1 MGFDLYFAGGSSP
14 EAEKTFAELNCNR
27 LFSWLEGRNV
37 NKCIDA
43 GNKGKLFIDS
53 GAYSAWTRGVQIDI
67 DKYIEFVN
75 ERDEYLTIF
84 ADLDVITLQPKTIE
98 DFIRA
103 DVNAQTSWNNYLYM
117 RKHVKSPDKLLP
129 VFHQWENYKWLR
141 NMLEWTDENGKHIP
155 YIGLS
160 PKLDN
165 SMDKRNFLSE
175 CFKII
180 KSSSN
185 PNVKTHAFGMTALN
199 VLEQFPLTSADSTTW
214 VMVASFGRILTPY
227 GVVLVSDAQENDLEH
242 IKHMPE
248 EARRRVVQNIE
259 SHGLTLEQV
268 MSSYKYR
275 TIQNISYLKEWSD
288 NYVYKPTLLKGSG
301 RTLF

>member
-1 MGFDLYFAGGSSP
+1 MAFDLYFAGGSSP
-14 EAEKTFAELNCNR
+14 EAEKTFSELNCNR

-37 NKCIDA
+37 NKSIDS
-43 GNKGKLFIDS
+43 GNKAKLFIDS

-67 DKYIEFVN
+67 DEYIKFVN
-75 ERDEYLTIF
+75 DRDEYVTIF
-84 ADLDVITLQPKTIE
+84 ADLDVITLQPRTIE

-103 DVNAQTSWNNYLYM
+103 DANAQTSWNNYLYM

-129 VFHQWENYKWLR
+129 VFHQWENWKWLK
-141 NMLEWTDENGKHIP
+141 NILEWTDENGKHIP

-165 SMDKRNFLSE
+165 SADKRNFLSE

-180 KSSSN
+180 KESSN

-227 GVVLVSDAQENDLEH
+227 GVVLVSDAQSKDLDH
-242 IKHMPE
+242 ILHMPQ
-248 EARRRVVQNIE
+248 EARDKIVRNIE

-288 NYVYKPTLLKGSG
+288 NYVYKPTLLKGSD
-301 RTLF
+301 RKLF